1 MIYIIVIQYQ
11 ISLVLPIYNQERY
24 LNDTLSSLLQQ
35 TFTDFEIICVD
46 DKSTDDS
53 VRIIRSFMETAPNI
67 VLIQNPE
74 NMGTFKTRANGVLAT
89 RSKYIMQFDAD
100 DQFISNTVL
109 DDLSKFLGSGMDIYH
124 FSENWY
130 VDGSPVQVQE
140 DQFARASIKN
150 QNWANPQIQFLYGK
164 EIRNNFIYY
173 RISNLVHG
181 KIFSRNVYLHAAGY
195 MQNLGHIVYSDDY
208 AIMYAI
214 TYFAK
219 SYQGIP
225 DYFGYIYN
233 LRDNSVVGNL
243 SSKVSK
249 YIQDNKAIFEE
260 IYRLMFSQQNANF
273 IMHQLEYRDQTQ
285 FFMKQMKAYDINS
298 KFKICRSIHIGFLE
312 DINYQ
317 DAVHDLCGIYPS
329 WDYRQMV
336 CLPGDY

>member
-1 MIYIIVIQYQ
+1 
-11 ISLVLPIYNQERY
+11 
-24 LNDTLSSLLQQ
+24 
-35 TFTDFEIICVD
+35 
-46 DKSTDDS
+46 
-53 VRIIRSFMETAPNI
+53 
-67 VLIQNPE
+67 
-74 NMGTFKTRANGVLAT
+74 
-89 RSKYIMQFDAD
+89 MQFDAD
-100 DQFISNTVL
+100 DQFSSPTVL
-109 DDLSKFLGSGMDIYH
+109 EDLSTFLDSGMDIYH
-124 FSENWY
+124 FAENWY
-130 VDGSPVQVQE
+130 VDGSPVEVQE

-150 QNWANPQIQFLYGK
+150 QNWANPQMKFLYDK
-164 EIRNNFIYY
+164 EIHVNFIYY

-181 KIFSRNVYLHAAGY
+181 KIFSRNVYLYAAGY

-219 SYQGIP
+219 SYLGIS

-260 IYRLMFSQQNANF
+260 INRLMFSQQNANF

-312 DINYQ
+312 DRNYQ

-329 WDYRQMV
+329 WDYSQMV
-336 CLPGDY
+336 CLPSDY